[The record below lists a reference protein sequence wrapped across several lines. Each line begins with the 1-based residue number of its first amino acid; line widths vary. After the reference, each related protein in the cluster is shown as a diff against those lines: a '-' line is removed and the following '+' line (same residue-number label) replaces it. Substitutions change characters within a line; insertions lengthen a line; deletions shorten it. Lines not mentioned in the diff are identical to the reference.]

1 MFKHPMLTLRI
12 IGALMF
18 VVGTTLLIML
28 FTPWKDWA
36 LNHSVAAFTSA
47 TDRRAGNSIDAPVD
61 MPISIAGDVVLMF
74 TGLWTGI
81 LMPRMLTKFKNQSR
95 SESVS

>member
-1 MFKHPMLTLRI
+1 MFLV
-12 IGALMF
+12 GA
-18 VVGTTLLIML
+18 TLLILL

-36 LNHSVAAFTSA
+36 LDHSVAAFTSA
-47 TDRRAGNSIDAPVD
+47 TDRRAGNSIDGAVD
-61 MPISIAGDVVLMF
+61 MPMSIAGDVVLMF

>member
-1 MFKHPMLTLRI
+1 MLKLRI

-18 VVGTTLLIML
+18 LVGATLLLLL

-61 MPISIAGDVVLMF
+61 MPMSIAGDVVLMF

-81 LMPRMLTKFKNQSR
+81 LMPRMLTKFKNETR
-95 SESVS
+95 SEQVS